1 MGACRTVTGVSRR
14 TAAVLAA
21 GLVWAGAGAA
31 VLTLEVNGIPWETP
45 PPTFTLASVPTP
57 TPFEA
62 ATVLAA
68 ADAGGGVPAADE
80 VASRLDGLVDAESL
94 GERVGVV
101 VADLASGTTLYDR
114 AGDTAITPA
123 STLKLVTS
131 AAVLRVYGPEHTFR
145 TEVVEG
151 AEDGELI
158 LVGGGDPTLSIAER
172 PPLPGA
178 TRLEDLAD
186 RTAEALAGTSASTV
200 RLSVDDSLFSGPPI
214 DPDWEERYVPNGVVA
229 PTTALAV
236 DGGRDEPGSAAR
248 SEDPSLAAAEAF
260 ADLLAGHGITVD
272 GEIARADADP
282 DAEPLAAVVSPP
294 LGDVVEHV
302 LATSDNDVAEV
313 LARHVAVGRGGE
325 TTSDAAEAAV
335 VTVLE
340 ELGVDLPG
348 ADVRDGSGLA
358 RGSAL
363 PAESLVTLLVLAADP
378 AHPELRPVLTGLPVA
393 GFNGTLGERVED
405 GPGVVRAK
413 TGTLTGVTSLAG
425 VAVGQDGVAY
435 AFAVMADRVGN
446 TLEAR
451 AAADAAAAALTA
463 CGCATAEGRAG

>member
-1 MGACRTVTGVSRR
+1 M
-14 TAAVLAA
+14 
-21 GLVWAGAGAA
+21 WAGAGAA

-45 PPTFTLASVPTP
+45 PPTFTLASAPTP
-57 TPFEA
+57 TPFKA

-186 RTAEALAGTSASTV
+186 RTAEALVPARRSRTCSPGTASPSTARSPGRTPTPTRSRSRRSSRHPSGTSSSTSSRPV
-200 RLSVDDSLFSGPPI
+200 
-214 DPDWEERYVPNGVVA
+214 
-229 PTTALAV
+229 TTTL
-236 DGGRDEPGSAAR
+236 PR
-248 SEDPSLAAAEAF
+248 SW
-260 ADLLAGHGITVD
+260 H
-272 GEIARADADP
+272 
-282 DAEPLAAVVSPP
+282 
-294 LGDVVEHV
+294 
-302 LATSDNDVAEV
+302 ATS
-313 LARHVAVGRGGE
+313 
-325 TTSDAAEAAV
+325 
-335 VTVLE
+335 
-340 ELGVDLPG
+340 P
-348 ADVRDGSGLA
+348 
-358 RGSAL
+358 
-363 PAESLVTLLVLAADP
+363 
-378 AHPELRPVLTGLPVA
+378 
-393 GFNGTLGERVED
+393 
-405 GPGVVRAK
+405 
-413 TGTLTGVTSLAG
+413 
-425 VAVGQDGVAY
+425 
-435 AFAVMADRVGN
+435 
-446 TLEAR
+446 
-451 AAADAAAAALTA
+451 
-463 CGCATAEGRAG
+463 